1 VSAVTHD
8 SAPEPQGSW
17 LVCDGRVLASV
28 DVATSARQRAK
39 GLLGRDGL
47 DGALLL
53 TRTRWVHTIGMRFP
67 LDIAYLDADG
77 VVLKVS
83 RLGRHRIGMPVLK
96 AREVVEASA
105 GAFDRWSLHVGDR
118 VELRA

>member
-1 VSAVTHD
+1 VTHD

-28 DVATSARQRAK
+28 DVASSARQRAK

-67 LDIAYLDADG
+67 LDVAYLDGDG

-83 RLGRHRIGMPVLK
+83 RLGRHRVGMPVLK
-96 AREVVEASA
+96 ARQVVEASA